1 MKDESRQ
8 DHVTLQVRSAF
19 QASLNE
25 ALCVFQSLVSLEGDI
40 QVAAAWCV
48 ESLNRGHKLLVCG
61 NGGSACEAQH
71 LVGELMGRYKRDR
84 PSLPAIAMSAD
95 SAVLTCIGNDYSF
108 EDVFARQ
115 VQALGQPDDILVVFS
130 TSGNSANVLRGLEA
144 ARSRQLKSI
153 AFLGRDGGAAASIAM
168 CSIIVPHVDT
178 ARVQEGHQFLM
189 HSLMDRIEEDMVRA
203 LSGRS

>member
-1 MKDESRQ
+1 
-8 DHVTLQVRSAF
+8 
-19 QASLNE
+19 
-25 ALCVFQSLVSLEGDI
+25 
-40 QVAAAWCV
+40 
-48 ESLNRGHKLLVCG
+48 
-61 NGGSACEAQH
+61 
-71 LVGELMGRYKRDR
+71 
-84 PSLPAIAMSAD
+84 MSAD